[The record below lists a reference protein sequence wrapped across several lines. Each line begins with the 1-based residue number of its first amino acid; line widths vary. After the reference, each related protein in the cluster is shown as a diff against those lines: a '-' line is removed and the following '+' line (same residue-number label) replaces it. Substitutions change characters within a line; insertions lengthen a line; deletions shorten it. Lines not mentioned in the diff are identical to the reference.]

1 LIISDL
7 QIQDLIRKQVVQMP
21 SSKVTKFVLEEEESL
36 KRPEY
41 PKPDTQ
47 QWLPFKPKI
56 LVRKSILM
64 FID

>member
-1 LIISDL
+1 
-7 QIQDLIRKQVVQMP
+7 MP